1 MPLTRTDWAEAA
13 LLALARDGLKGVAVE
28 RLARD
33 LGTTKGSFY
42 WHFADRAELIAATL
56 EHWEHRATTEMIARI
71 HAIDDPRERLA
82 ELASTAYAGAARGNA
97 YTAMLA
103 AAADPLVRAALERVT
118 RSQLAFLHELYT
130 DLGVPSDQAA
140 RHAHLA
146 FALYLGIGDLRL
158 ADPDNAPAGAQLD
171 AYLALAV
178 NAILPPG
185 DAQRAHPGR
194 RRTPT
199 RPDS

>member
-1 MPLTRTDWAEAA
+1 MALTRTDWVEAA
-13 LLALARDGLKGVAVE
+13 LLALTRDGLKGVAVE
-28 RLARD
+28 PLARQ

-42 WHFADRAELIAATL
+42 WHFTDRAELVAATL
-56 EHWEHRATTEMIARI
+56 EHWERRATTEMIERI
-71 HAIDDPRERLA
+71 EAIDEPRERLA
-82 ELASTAYAGAARGNA
+82 ALATTAYAGAARGNA
-97 YTAMLA
+97 YAAMLA

-118 RSQLAFLHELYT
+118 RAQLGFLRELYA

-158 ADPDNAPAGAQLD
+158 ADPDNAPAGRQLD

-178 NAILPPG
+178 DAILPPG
-185 DAQRAHPGR
+185 HGQGR
-194 RRTPT
+194 G
-199 RPDS
+199 

>member
-13 LLALARDGLKGVAVE
+13 LLTLARDGLKGVAVE
-28 RLARD
+28 RLARE

-56 EHWEHRATTEMIARI
+56 ERWEHRATTEMIARI
-71 HAIDDPRERLA
+71 EAIDDPRERLA
-82 ELASTAYAGAARGNA
+82 ALATTAYAGAARGNA
-97 YTAMLA
+97 YAAMLA
-103 AAADPLVRAALERVT
+103 AAADPLVRAALKRVT
-118 RSQLAFLHELYT
+118 RAQLAFLHELYT
-130 DLGVPSDQAA
+130 DLGVPGDQAA

-158 ADPDNAPAGAQLD
+158 ADPDNTPAGPELD

-178 NAILPPG
+178 EAILPPG
-185 DAQRAHPGR
+185 EAQGADAGQ
-194 RRTPT
+194 
-199 RPDS
+199 